1 MHTVRSVST
10 CPVVDDLAEH
20 VQSGEGELRNE
31 ADFILVCLIDRNIV
45 IVYVDGVLKA
55 QL

>member
-1 MHTVRSVST
+1 MST

-20 VQSGEGELRNE
+20 VESGEGELRNE
-31 ADFILVCLIDRNIV
+31 ADFILDFLINRNVI
-45 IVYVDGVLKA
+45 IVYVDGVLKV